1 MSSSRHPVA
10 LSVERRVGSSTR
22 LLAVVMCLPLVDGVF
37 VAVVLG
43 GALETLGGILEVGL
57 LVFAGSATVAVILA
71 EMDAGP
77 REQARIVLGVGSV
90 VIAGA
95 AVQATLAP
103 TVESL
108 LNMAI
113 FERFAALVVLG
124 VAASTASARLD
135 EYLPGPPVVLGLGLV
150 ASLEP
155 AGASLTL
162 QTDPGLIARAV
173 AAAGV
178 GVLVAL
184 AVAVTSPWLRA
195 AVEIDR
201 FRFGSAVALGVLA
214 LSIAG
219 FVPSSAPVALAV
231 LLVTALLAFDPGE
244 GDTPLDT
251 DAGAGAPTDT
261 DPVADTDATSTP
273 ADTATGSDADVSAAG
288 SDAGMR
294 SSADAGT
301 GGDVD
306 VQFAT
311 DADTV
316 SSSADTDAGTDVQS
330 SADVDATVHAPADVD
345 IGTGPGSETEASS
358 TPEFDGD
365 HWPPEQQPP
374 WF

>member
-10 LSVERRVGSSTR
+10 LSVERRVGSSAR

-90 VIAGA
+90 VIGGA

-103 TVESL
+103 TIESL

-155 AGASLTL
+155 AGASLAL

-184 AVAVTSPWLRA
+184 GVAVASPWLRT

-214 LSIAG
+214 LSVAG

-251 DAGAGAPTDT
+251 DAGVGAPADT
-261 DPVADTDATSTP
+261 DPVADTDTVSTP
-273 ADTATGSDADVSAAG
+273 ADTATGSDADVSAAS
-288 SDAGMR
+288 SDAGTE
-294 SSADAGT
+294 SGA
-301 GGDVD
+301 D
-306 VQFAT
+306 VQFVT
-311 DADTV
+311 DA
-316 SSSADTDAGTDVQS
+316 SSGGDAG
-330 SADVDATVHAPADVD
+330 VHPPADVD
-345 IGTGPGSETEASS
+345 VETGPGSETETGNAR
-358 TPEFDGD
+358 EFDGK

>member
-43 GALETLGGILEVGL
+43 GALETLGGIIEVGL

-77 REQARIVLGVGSV
+77 RAQARIVLGVGSV
-90 VIAGA
+90 VVAGA

-103 TVESL
+103 TIESL

-155 AGASLTL
+155 AGASFAL

-231 LLVTALLAFDPGE
+231 LLVTALLAFDPDG
-244 GDTPLDT
+244 GDRDPLAPGDHDTAIVADGGNGSTSSGTGAPLDI
-251 DAGAGAPTDT
+251 DAGVAVAVDADAGR
-261 DPVADTDATSTP
+261 ADTGVRPS
-273 ADTATGSDADVSAAG
+273 ADTETETGSDADVYSTGDTETETETGSDADVYSTGDAGTETG
-288 SDAGMR
+288 SDAG
-294 SSADAGT
+294 
-301 GGDVD
+301 
-306 VQFAT
+306 
-311 DADTV
+311 
-316 SSSADTDAGTDVQS
+316 
-330 SADVDATVHAPADVD
+330 
-345 IGTGPGSETEASS
+345 SESDSGTEAGD
-358 TPEFDGD
+358 TREFDGD
-365 HWPPEQQPP
+365 RGPPERRPP

>member
-1 MSSSRHPVA
+1 
-10 LSVERRVGSSTR
+10 

-43 GALETLGGILEVGL
+43 GALETLGGIIEVGL
-57 LVFAGSATVAVILA
+57 LVFAGSATIAVILA

-77 REQARIVLGVGSV
+77 RAQARIVLGVGSV

-103 TVESL
+103 TIESL

-155 AGASLTL
+155 AGASLAL

-173 AAAGV
+173 AAAVV

-184 AVAVTSPWLRA
+184 AVAVTSPWLRT

-219 FVPSSAPVALAV
+219 FIPSSAPVALAV
-231 LLVTALLAFDPGE
+231 LFVTALLAFDPDG
-244 GDTPLDT
+244 GDPDGAIVADGGDGSTPSGDGTPLDT
-251 DAGAGAPTDT
+251 DTGIDAGPGAPADV
-261 DPVADTDATSTP
+261 DPVADTDAVYSS
-273 ADTATGSDADVSAAG
+273 ADTTTGSDA
-288 SDAGMR
+288 
-294 SSADAGT
+294 
-301 GGDVD
+301 D

-311 DADTV
+311 DADTGTGAV
-316 SSSADTDAGTDVQS
+316 SSTAGAGTGSDTAVHLDARADTGAHS
-330 SADVDATVHAPADVD
+330 PADVD
-345 IGTGPGSETEASS
+345 SGVHSPADVEIKTESESETEAG
-358 TPEFDGD
+358 TAQEFDGD